1 MIADVDDTLKELLV
15 QKVPIDPAAI
25 DIKFEMP
32 TEEWAGGITR
42 PTINLFLYDLREN
55 HELRDNQR
63 QVTRGDAVPRQ
74 LPAPLRFDLTY
85 LITSWASDVADEHQL
100 LGNVLGGILRYPI
113 WPAEVLKGAMTTQPF
128 PVRAWIAQPERTPN
142 SWEFWSRLDGR
153 LKAGI
158 SYAVTIALDATPAEE
173 VVLVT
178 EKVIKLREGVGP

>member
-15 QKVPIDPAAI
+15 QKVPVDLAAI
-25 DIKFEMP
+25 DIRFEMP
-32 TEEWAGGITR
+32 TVEWAEGITK
-42 PTINLFLYDLREN
+42 PTLNLFLYDVREN
-55 HELRDNQR
+55 LELRDNQR
-63 QVTRGDAVPRQ
+63 LVARDPVPRQ
-74 LPAPLRFDLTY
+74 QPAPIRFDLTY

-100 LGNVLGGILRYPI
+100 LGNVLGSILRYPLL
-113 WPAEVLKGAMTTQPF
+113 PAEVLKGAMTTQPF

-158 SYAVTIALDATPAEE
+158 SYAVTIALNATPAED

-178 EKVIKLREGVGP
+178 EKIIKVREGVAP

>member
-15 QKVPIDPAAI
+15 QKVPVDLAAI
-25 DIKFEMP
+25 DIRFEMP
-32 TEEWAGGITR
+32 TVEWAEGITK
-42 PTINLFLYDLREN
+42 PTINLFLYDVRENLELREN
-55 HELRDNQR
+55 QRLVARD
-63 QVTRGDAVPRQ
+63 TVPRQ
-74 LPAPLRFDLTY
+74 QPPPIRFDLTY

-100 LGNVLGGILRYPI
+100 LGNVLGSILRYPFL
-113 WPAEVLKGAMTTQPF
+113 PAEVLKGAMITQPI

-158 SYAVTIALDATPAEE
+158 SYAVTIAFAAAPAEE

-178 EKVIKLREGVGP
+178 EKIIKLREGVTP

>member
-15 QKVPIDPAAI
+15 QKVPINLATI
-25 DIKFEMP
+25 DIRFEMP
-32 TEEWAGGITR
+32 TVEWAEGITK
-42 PTINLFLYDLREN
+42 PTVNLFLYDVREN
-55 HELRDNQR
+55 LELRDNQR
-63 QVTRGDAVPRQ
+63 LVTRDTVPRQ
-74 LPAPLRFDLTY
+74 QPPPVRFDLTY

-100 LGNVLGGILRYPI
+100 LGNVLRSILRFPFL
-113 WPAEVLKGAMTTQPF
+113 PAEVLKGAMTTQPI

-158 SYAVTIALDATPAEE
+158 SYAVTIALDAAPPEE

-178 EKVIKLREGVGP
+178 EKIIKLREGVTP